1 MLYFIELDVHPL
13 IINLNISFNHIESI
27 EQRYQYYNQNDYH
40 NLRIIKS
47 FQTIRQIRIQLYEHS
62 EMITCV
68 MKMRND
74 IVIKGKMIR
83 N

>member
-40 NLRIIKS
+40 NLRIITTL
-47 FQTIRQIRIQLYEHS
+47 QTIRHIRIQLNDHS
-62 EMITCV
+62 EMVECDV
-68 MKMRND
+68 LKMR
-74 IVIKGKMIR
+74 IT
-83 N
+83 